1 MLRSPQMYQSWLL
14 MRWKIEI
21 NKDAGACP
29 KLGGTADKHIRPC
42 QIDDRD
48 FMLLYDTDLVY

>member
-1 MLRSPQMYQSWLL
+1 MCQNWLL
-14 MRWKIEI
+14 MDKNEI
-21 NKDAGACP
+21 IMSFCFKDERCGLCP

-48 FMLLYDTDLVY
+48 DFFVESEVEG